1 MGRSIEVAAKAVAY
15 DKFYD
20 YLTWNNQGGADW
32 YVRAHTDIIAKWG
45 AHQVDLMCD
54 LIAATSPQATV
65 VQNIKLAEDAY
76 YNYEDGNWKPWI
88 RSHRK
93 NVERAFKRE
102 PLSGPKVR
110 AFAAALKGDRDATVV
125 DTWMLKAA
133 GYRGK
138 ALKHK
143 RSFKVTERAI
153 QIAAAAVGMKNT
165 EAQATIWMA
174 YRKEFWEAK
183 AGPGDGYLPV
193 AGSK

>member
-1 MGRSIEVAAKAVAY
+1 MGRSIEVAAKHVAWN
-15 DKFYD
+15 KFYD
-20 YLTWNNQGGADW
+20 YLTWKNQGGADW
-32 YVRAHTDIIAKWG
+32 YVRAHADIRAKYSPN
-45 AHQVDLMCD
+45 HDLVAD

-65 VQNIKLAEDAY
+65 VQNVRLADEAFRG
-76 YNYEDGNWKPWI
+76 YEDGTWKPWI
-88 RSHRK
+88 RSHKK

-110 AFAAALKGDRDATVV
+110 AFAAALKGDRNAIVV

-133 GYRGK
+133 GYKGK
-138 ALKHK
+138 ATKHR

-153 QIAAAAVGMKNT
+153 EIAAQAVGMSNT

-193 AGSK
+193 GRV